1 VLPNVLFSGNWRAF
15 GIAHRMTMSIAELR
29 AAGMTFEADE
39 AIAIAQQLIASLRE
53 PRGADEVRAPYGPPS
68 AQNVFLNEDGSVSCR
83 GCMTTP
89 AVSEV
94 GIFLDELLPAG
105 SPRVPGAVRYTIARS
120 LLDVDVPPFDSLDEF
135 SQDLARHERGNRA
148 AIVRRVLARARGQRA
163 IVPMALVER
172 RRGRASASA
181 LRRELR
187 EADLRLFQQRFQ
199 QREGR
204 NAMPAV
210 LDLAAQAPVPQRSR
224 TPIATAACLAAGL
237 SLIVAGELMHVRH
250 APIAAPQA
258 TPQVIQASPAAP
270 LDAQRTATSEAR
282 VDHERIVVAP
292 DRGIIAVRHVSSSPV
307 PTSHA
312 DARRTSVKRAP
323 RPAVVNLRRRAQSR
337 PPSRGVLDRLR
348 LGWLRN
354 AFTSL

>member
-1 VLPNVLFSGNWRAF
+1 
-15 GIAHRMTMSIAELR
+15 MTMSIAELR

-39 AIAIAQQLIASLRE
+39 AIAIAQQLIASLRD
-53 PRGADEVRAPYGPPS
+53 PRSTDEVGAPYGPPS
-68 AQNVFLNEDGSVSCR
+68 AQNVFLKEDGSVSCR
-83 GCMTTP
+83 GCMATP

-120 LLDVDVPPFDSLDEF
+120 LLDVDVPPFDSLDDF
-135 SQDLARHERGNRA
+135 SRDLSRHERGNRA

-172 RRGRASASA
+172 RRGGVSAST

-187 EADLRLFQQRFQ
+187 EADVRLFQQRQ
-199 QREGR
+199 GL
-204 NAMPAV
+204 NTMPAII
-210 LDLAAQAPVPQRSR
+210 DLAAAAPVPQRGR
-224 TPIATAACLAAGL
+224 TPIATAACLAAGF
-237 SLIVAGELMHVRH
+237 SLIAAGELMHVRH
-250 APIAAPQA
+250 TPIAAP
-258 TPQVIQASPAAP
+258 PAAP
-270 LDAQRTATSEAR
+270 VVNQAPRTAPLQAQQAATGEPPA
-282 VDHERIVVAP
+282 DHERGLVAP
-292 DRGIIAVRHVSSSPV
+292 NRGIIAVRHVSSSPST
-307 PTSHA
+307 TSRA

-323 RPAVVNLRRRAQSR
+323 RPAVVNLPRRAPSR